1 MPIKPLLSIIIVSYN
16 TSEITLNCLKSI
28 FKDKGLSLNLNKIE
42 NSAKIPTEIIVIDN
56 NSADDSLRQLKNLIS
71 DKTLAIKLITNS
83 TNLGFARANNQGIK
97 KARGNYL
104 LLLNSDTLILHSA
117 ISQSLNWLSAHP
129 EAHLCTAQ
137 LLNQDH
143 SIQGCGGYFPN
154 LLNTLAWSIGLD
166 DLPFFNLLVKPFHP
180 HPPHFYTHEKFF
192 LKDHP
197 QDWVSGA
204 FMLLRRSILD
214 LTGGFDENYFMYGE
228 EVEWTYRMHL
238 ALPKSQCW
246 YLVGPQIIHLGGA
259 SATDKSHPLLR
270 EYQGVVSF
278 FKKHRPRWQLPIL
291 KFSLKLNAALRSLI
305 NPTYKG
311 LCSKI

>member
-28 FKDKGLSLNLNKIE
+28 FKDKGLSFNLNKIE

-71 DKTLAIKLITNS
+71 NKLLTIKLITNS

-180 HPPHFYTHEKFF
+180 HPPQFYTHEKFYTR
-192 LKDHP
+192 DHP

-204 FMLLRRSILD
+204 FMLLRRSAVE
-214 LTGGFDENYFMYGE
+214 LTQGFDENYFMYGE
-228 EVEWTYRMHL
+228 EVEWCYRLHL
-238 ALPKSQCW
+238 ALPNSQSW
-246 YLVGPQIIHLGGA
+246 YLVGPQVIHLGGA
-259 SATDKSHPLLR
+259 SATAKSDPLLR
-270 EYQGVVSF
+270 EYQGVLSF
-278 FKKHRPRWQLPIL
+278 FKKHRPAWQLPIL
-291 KFSLKLNAALRSLI
+291 KFFLKINAALRSLI
-305 NPTYKG
+305 NPNYQG

>member
-1 MPIKPLLSIIIVSYN
+1 MPINPLLSIIIVSYN
-16 TSEITLNCLKSI
+16 TRELTLNCLKSI
-28 FKDKGLSLNLNKIE
+28 QKDKGLSFDLNKIDKSE
-42 NSAKIPTEIIVIDN
+42 KIPTEIIVVDN
-56 NSADDSLRQLKNLIS
+56 NSTDGTVKEL
-71 DKTLAIKLITNS
+71 KTLNSNNLNTIHLITNS
-83 TNLGFARANNQGIK
+83 LNSGFAKASNQGLK
-97 KARGNYL
+97 VARGNYL

-117 ISQSLNWLSAHP
+117 ISQSLNWLSTHP

-137 LLNQDH
+137 LLNQDL
-143 SIQGCGGYFPN
+143 SIQASGGYFPN
-154 LLNTLAWSIGLD
+154 LLNTLAWSFGLD
-166 DLPFFNLLVKPFHP
+166 DLPLFNLLIKPFHP

-192 LKDHP
+192 LKNHP

-204 FMLLRRSILD
+204 FMLLRRSVLD

-291 KFSLKLNAALRSLI
+291 EFSLKLNAALRSLI
-305 NPTYKG
+305 NPIYKG